1 MPRRLL
7 PFVGAFIAAAFLWG
21 LVMAPTA
28 ANAVE
33 LRRQAVPIVAGTRLA
48 MAQGGDCTAG
58 VIMKKDTGFLRSL
71 VSPRENAT
79 RYAVIA
85 AHCVQRSDEVV
96 LVAEEPVGKVVMR
109 SPDHDLALVQIDPE
123 VRQLTHCHVTSFGP
137 SCSRSYSYTPRAS
150 GQVFLDTPRPGARGG
165 GPVPM
170 VGYGVPS
177 AGEHFCTSGSSTGTQ
192 CSWQRADIP
201 TGSIWHQRGVPKS
214 ARSLDA
220 VVTKGDSGGPVVS
233 QSGRF
238 YGIISDSGV
247 LTGEPDLVDQM
258 GYTDAHAVMVFAAGY
273 SMAPAS

>member
-1 MPRRLL
+1 MPRRIL
-7 PFVGAFIAAAFLWG
+7 PFLGAVITAALLWG
-21 LVMAPTA
+21 VVTVPTA

-33 LRRQAVPIVAGTRLA
+33 LRRQSPPVVAGTRLV
-48 MAQGGDCTAG
+48 MAQGGECTAG
-58 VIMKKDTGFLRSL
+58 VIMKKDVGFLRGL

-85 AHCVQRSDEVV
+85 AHCVHRYGEEI
-96 LVAEEPVGKVVMR
+96 LVGREEVGKVIMR

-123 VRQLTHCHVTSFGP
+123 VQQLTHCHVTSFGP

-150 GQVFLDTPRPGARGG
+150 GRVFLDGPRPGARGG

-177 AGEHFCTSGSSTGTQ
+177 AGESFCTSGSTTAMQ

-201 TGSIWHQRGVPKS
+201 VTSIWHQRGIPKA
-214 ARSLDA
+214 ARSFDGHVA
-220 VVTKGDSGGPVVS
+220 GGDSGGPVVS
-233 QSGRF
+233 LSGRF
-238 YGIISDSGV
+238 YGIISDSGI
-247 LTGEPDLVDQM
+247 LAGEPDLADLM
-258 GYTDAHAVMVFAAGY
+258 GYTDAHAVLMFASGY